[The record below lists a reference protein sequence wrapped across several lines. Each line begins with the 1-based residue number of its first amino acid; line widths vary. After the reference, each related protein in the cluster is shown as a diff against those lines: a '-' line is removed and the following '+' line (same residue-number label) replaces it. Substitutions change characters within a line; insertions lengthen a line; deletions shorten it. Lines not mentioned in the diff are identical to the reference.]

1 MLTCLHIFFDQ
12 QVKSIIFCIS
22 TVFYLSNTNSFFLSY
37 NMDTFEVEEFNIG
50 NVVRAA
56 YDWVHGNLYY
66 VHQSNL
72 EGVYVMNL
80 GTLTSLN
87 SEQNLA
93 F

>member
-1 MLTCLHIFFDQ
+1 
-12 QVKSIIFCIS
+12 
-22 TVFYLSNTNSFFLSY
+22 
-37 NMDTFEVEEFNIG
+37 MDTFEVEEFNIG

-66 VHQSNL
+66 VHQNNL

-80 GTLTSLN
+80 GTFTSLN